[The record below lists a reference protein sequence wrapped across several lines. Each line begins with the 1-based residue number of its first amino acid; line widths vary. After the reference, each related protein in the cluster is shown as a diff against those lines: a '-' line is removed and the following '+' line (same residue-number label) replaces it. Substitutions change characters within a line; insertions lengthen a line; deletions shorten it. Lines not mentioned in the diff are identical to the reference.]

1 MLAVFKVKMSGSEMK
16 KANRNTSNKIFCKY
30 NDIFS
35 IEHVTW
41 KFHIATTTA
50 KKCTRKCAV
59 MCKVVFFVFVF
70 FCLFDH
76 LIFWPFSLP
85 PPLSIPRFY
94 F

>member
-1 MLAVFKVKMSGSEMK
+1 MKMLASFKVKMSGSEMK
-16 KANRNTSNKIFCKY
+16 KANRNTNNKIFCKH

-35 IEHVTW
+35 LELVTW
-41 KFHIATTTA
+41 KFDVATTTA
-50 KKCTRKCAV
+50 KKCTKKCAV
-59 MCKVVFFVFVF
+59 TCKLVFC
-70 FCLFDH
+70 FCLLDH